1 MSVFKEA
8 TKQHLIFNLGH
19 GVVSTEDLWQYPLE
33 KLNTLY
39 MELHKLKEDSC
50 GVSLLATKSSNT
62 QKLELQLDVIKE
74 IVEDKLAEKEAKK
87 RKQQEI
93 EEAKFEEQIL
103 LESIY
108 EDKVS
113 ALKSLSLEEKRKK
126 LAELKA

>member
-8 TKQHLIFNLGH
+8 TKQHLIFNLGN

-74 IVEDKLAEKEAKK
+74 IVEDKLAEKEAK
-87 RKQQEI
+87 RLKQEK
-93 EEAKFEEQIL
+93 AEQARIL
-103 LESIY
+103 R
-108 EDKVS
+108 
-113 ALKSLSLEEKRKK
+113 EKLANKK
-126 LAELKA
+126 LAALDNLSEEEMEKRLAELEA